1 MMKILDADE
10 TIKELGW
17 SCLNELSTFGAL
29 SSDVIAD
36 LLQNGVIR
44 HYQKGE
50 YVVRV
55 DQTADD
61 FQIILRGR
69 VAYYRCFDGCDVL
82 TRYFDQGEQMGFDQ
96 MIGLLKQNGT
106 DVAQEDSLI
115 VDISGEQFFK
125 LRADFPADFGLLM
138 INLAREMAREIEI
151 LENVIGKGTGWRK
164 EE

>member
-1 MMKILDADE
+1 MEIRDADE
-10 TIKELGW
+10 VIEELGW
-17 SCLNELSTFGAL
+17 TCLNELSTFGAL
-29 SSDVIAD
+29 SNNVISN
-36 LLQNGVIR
+36 LMQNGVIR

-55 DQTADD
+55 DQVAED
-61 FQIILRGR
+61 FQVILRGR
-69 VAYYRCFDGCDVL
+69 VAYYRCFDGRDVL
-82 TRYFDQGEQMGFDQ
+82 TRCFDQGEQMGFDQ

-125 LRADFPADFGLLM
+125 LHVDFPADFGLLM

-151 LENVIGKGTGWRK
+151 LEKVIGKGTGWR
-164 EE
+164 EEE